1 MSDMR
6 PFTAKLLIDV
16 DALRTLGDGL
26 RRGTKR
32 SRLRL
37 LVAVCPNNRTL
48 AEVFRGSDNH
58 DYIVFRWS
66 VQVGAPIKVWAA
78 RLDDETWHAVRCRC
92 HQTVVVDMQTLRDGM
107 ASGDRRVV
115 INPEPHG

>member
-6 PFTAKLLIDV
+6 PFTARLLAEV
-16 DALRTLGDGL
+16 DALHVVGDAL

-66 VQVGAPIKVWAA
+66 VQVGAPIRVWAA
-78 RLDDETWHAVRCRC
+78 RLDDDPWHAVRCRC
-92 HQTVVVDMQTLRDGM
+92 HQAVVVDMQTLRAGM
-107 ASGDRRVV
+107 ARGERRVV
-115 INPEPHG
+115 IEPATHG